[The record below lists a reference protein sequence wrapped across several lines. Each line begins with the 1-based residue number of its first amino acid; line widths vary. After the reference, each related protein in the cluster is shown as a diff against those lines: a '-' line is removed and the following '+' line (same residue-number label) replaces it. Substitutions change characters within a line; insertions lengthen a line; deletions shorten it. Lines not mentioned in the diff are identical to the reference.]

1 MQLVSAFGERQK
13 LNRRKGDNAM
23 KNLTQKFATVS
34 LMLLAAVLTAGAQS
48 EVSPDH
54 FDDQPSAAAA
64 QASTTQ
70 PSEAVKAQIATEEA
84 RLNGYE
90 AQINEKERQ
99 VKSDWEAATTTAPGD
114 EAGQMIAYTIHEK
127 ECEQLKA
134 DLAPQ
139 IREARETLASLR
151 NGSTTVAQAGRAGK
165 QDRML
170 VATVHRTR

>member
-1 MQLVSAFGERQK
+1 
-13 LNRRKGDNAM
+13 M
-23 KNLTQKFATVS
+23 KNTIQKFATVS

-54 FDDQPSAAAA
+54 FDDQPSPAAA
-64 QASTTQ
+64 QANTTQ
-70 PSEAVKAQIATEEA
+70 PSEAVKTQIAAEEA

-90 AQINEKERQ
+90 TQIAEKEGQ

-127 ECEQLKA
+127 ECEQLKLA
-134 DLAPQ
+134 LAPK
-139 IREARETLASLR
+139 INEARAMLASLK
-151 NGSTTVAQAGRAGK
+151 NGSTTVAQAAPAGK
-165 QDRML
+165 QDPML

>member
-1 MQLVSAFGERQK
+1 
-13 LNRRKGDNAM
+13 M

-34 LMLLAAVLTAGAQS
+34 LMLLAAALTSGAQS

-64 QASTTQ
+64 QANTTQ
-70 PSEAVKAQIATEEA
+70 SSEAVKAQIATEEA

-90 AQINEKERQ
+90 AQITEKESQ

-114 EAGQMIAYTIHEK
+114 EAGQMIAYTVHEK

-134 DLAPQ
+134 ALAPQ
-139 IREARETLASLR
+139 IKEAREMLASLR
-151 NGSTTVAQAGRAGK
+151 NGSTTVAQAAMAAK
-165 QDRML
+165 PDRTL